1 MTNWKKYK
9 PIQELAEQMKQ
20 GLELDKKIKEN
31 LKGIGYEI

>member
-9 PIQELAEQMKQ
+9 QTQELAEQMKQ

-31 LKGIGYEI
+31 LKLIKY